1 MKKALIFGVT
11 GQDGSYMAELLL
23 KKKYTVYGFIR
34 KSATGNTKNI
44 SDLINNK
51 ESIILIGALFIH
63 AAKMDENYT
72 YKEKRIIL
80 KALSEISSSKQEE
93 LETIIDQA
101 EKKEKQSNQILEFT
115 KEVKKFDK
123 NVRFK
128 ILEVLWK
135 IIYSDGVSDMYESS
149 LMRRISGLLYLDS
162 KLVGDLKEKIK
173 NNLNR

>member
-1 MKKALIFGVT
+1 MISELI
-11 GQDGSYMAELLL
+11 
-23 KKKYTVYGFIR
+23 K
-34 KSATGNTKNI
+34 
-44 SDLINNK
+44 NK

-72 YKEKRIIL
+72 EKEKKIIL
-80 KALSEISSSKQEE
+80 EALSEISNCNEND
-93 LETIIDQA
+93 LEVIIDQA

-123 NVRFK
+123 NFRFK

-149 LMRRISGLLYLDS
+149 LMRKLGGLLYINDKELNDIK
-162 KLVGDLKEKIK
+162 KLVSG
-173 NNLNR
+173 N

>member
-1 MKKALIFGVT
+1 MV
-11 GQDGSYMAELLL
+11 
-23 KKKYTVYGFIR
+23 
-34 KSATGNTKNI
+34 

-51 ESIILIGALFIH
+51 ESITLIGALFIH

-72 YKEKRIIL
+72 HKEKKIIL
-80 KALSEISSSKQEE
+80 KALSEISNRKQED
-93 LETIIDQA
+93 LEIIIDEA

-123 NVRFK
+123 NFRFK

-149 LMRRISGLLYLDS
+149 LMRKLGGLLYVSDKELNEVKKSILS
-162 KLVGDLKEKIK
+162 K
-173 NNLNR
+173 